1 MTNKS
6 QLNIIDLLW
15 SEYSDNIDIIEI
27 NSERDK
33 NKNGFIV
40 KYGKERLNK
49 FLAENNINLLITAHQ
64 FVKEGFTTYNNDRLL
79 TIFSATNYMD
89 KYKNLGGMITIGKK
103 RANKALN
110 LMPKLITVN
119 NENKNMY
126 RNNRSPS
133 PIRK

>member
-1 MTNKS
+1 
-6 QLNIIDLLW
+6 
-15 SEYSDNIDIIEI
+15 
-27 NSERDK
+27 
-33 NKNGFIV
+33 
-40 KYGKERLNK
+40 
-49 FLAENNINLLITAHQ
+49 
-64 FVKEGFTTYNNDRLL
+64 
-79 TIFSATNYMD
+79 MD